1 MMTRAKSHDE
11 TAEDWL
17 AGMVWGL
24 TMMASRD
31 VERAAIHPQT
41 AIHALRVRMKKLR
54 AVLRLGEGAGMDL
67 GGLHERCRDILKGVS
82 QARDEVVMQK
92 LYRKLFDEAAP
103 WQIAQGKKDWS
114 MARLRRDVRHLEKL
128 AAGAT
133 FSGLTWS
140 RVAVNHADCLRR
152 ARKALNRCEH
162 SNDTDRFHTLRK
174 RVKTL
179 LYQILALPESRSLSR
194 RVKRAKALG
203 KKLGREHDLAVL
215 AKRLAEHGC
224 ESALLEQVERRR
236 LRMHAGLREK
246 GDILLRR

>member
-1 MMTRAKSHDE
+1 MTRAESHNE
-11 TAEDWL
+11 TPEDWL

-24 TMMASRD
+24 TMMACMD
-31 VERAAIHPQT
+31 VERVASHPQM

-103 WQIAQGKKDWS
+103 WQIAQGKKGWS
-114 MARLRRDVRHLEKL
+114 MARLRREVRQLERL

-133 FSGLTWS
+133 YSGLTWA

-152 ARKALNRCEH
+152 ARKALKRCEN
-162 SNDTDRFHTLRK
+162 SNDTGRFHTLRK

-179 LYQILALPESRSLSR
+179 LYQSLALPESRKLR
-194 RVKRAKALG
+194 RRTKRAKALG
-203 KKLGREHDLAVL
+203 KKLGREHDLAML
-215 AKRLAEHGC
+215 AKRLAQNGC
-224 ESALLEQVERRR
+224 ESAQLEQVEQRR
-236 LRMHAGLREK
+236 LRMHANLRKK
-246 GDILLRR
+246 GAVLLRR